1 MNFILCNEKCK
12 HQKEGYCSLEGSA
25 KITNAVTSS
34 KSGCCY
40 YEGIHANAN
49 ANANAN
55 EIGEKSSNSN
65 TDANINP
72 NSNIESK
79 S

>member
-40 YEGIHANAN
+40 YEGVIANAN
-49 ANANAN
+49 AS
-55 EIGEKSSNSN
+55 EIVEKSSNSN

-72 NSNIESK
+72 NSNIESNYN
-79 S
+79 

>member
-12 HQKEGYCSLEGSA
+12 HQKDGYCSLEGSA

-40 YEGIHANAN
+40 YEENGKKI
-49 ANANAN
+49 
-55 EIGEKSSNSN
+55 SDTMVDVNS
-65 TDANINP
+65 

>member
-40 YEGIHANAN
+40 YEGVVDIANGISN
-49 ANANAN
+49 
-55 EIGEKSSNSN
+55 KSSD
-65 TDANINP
+65 TVAKVDT